1 SLSEEEIIQTY
12 GKRWAIEVY
21 FKMCKQYLRLTR
33 CQSLS
38 YDELFGY
45 TTGVCLA
52 YSMIAYQGRLDTDQR
67 SFGDLF
73 FIMGREIED
82 LSFRQ
87 ALHYLLQL
95 FMEKLEETGLLTDK
109 VLESLVDTFL
119 DQAPKLLTRWFQ
131 RAD

>member
-1 SLSEEEIIQTY
+1 
-12 GKRWAIEVY
+12 
-21 FKMCKQYLRLTR
+21 MCKQYLRLTR

>member
-1 SLSEEEIIQTY
+1 MRMAC

-21 FKMCKQYLRLTR
+21 FKMCKQYLRLTK

-38 YDELFGY
+38 YDELVGY

-52 YSMIAYQGRLDTDQR
+52 YSMLSYQGRLDTDQR

-82 LSFRQ
+82 LSFSQ
-87 ALHYLLQL
+87 ALYYLFQL
-95 FMEKLEETGLLTDK
+95 LMEKLEELGILSEQVMET
-109 VLESLVDTFL
+109 LVDTFL
-119 DQAPKLLTRWFQ
+119 IQAPKLLTRRFL
-131 RAD
+131 RIE